1 MKRLLSFVLIAAF
14 LFTPAANAAPK
25 KISVKAMQLVTT
37 VGTPDEVSGVVAS
50 GKSLIVYG
58 SKAAKAY
65 ARAVDTTGKELWN
78 ISLDQSLA
86 SIATA
91 AVVDSAGD
99 IWIAGATPLA
109 LGLTPPSPAAT
120 PEATPVNPDNASAL
134 PTTTVGNLQAVTLWK
149 VTAAGVLA
157 ATTTLPTSSVV
168 FPTAIS
174 VDRNGASIVGII
186 GTEKGSAGFF
196 VNSDKAGVFGKLL
209 QIGSMTTTAD
219 AVVRHTDGTFT
230 VAGSS
235 SETLAGKK
243 VAGITD
249 GVLIKI
255 SKAQKITSV
264 VRSSAAKGK
273 RIWNSAT
280 STLLLGGEVVAGGKT
295 ETAIT
300 KFSSSF
306 APTWTYRF
314 ASTGPAITVGSTY
327 AVFIS
332 TGATPQLNWNP
343 RVATPLLLTFNAKGA
358 VVAADSGP
366 VGQREL
372 LGAVL
377 SKELGLLVVTSSA
390 DTVSIFTLIPR

>member
-1 MKRLLSFVLIAAF
+1 MKRLLSLVLIAAF
-14 LFTPAANAAPK
+14 LFTPAVNAAPK
-25 KISVKAMQLVTT
+25 KISVKPMQLVTT
-37 VGTPDEVSGVVAS
+37 VGTPDEVSGVVVS

-58 SKAAKAY
+58 SKASKAY
-65 ARAVDTTGKELWN
+65 ARAIDMTGKELWN
-78 ISLDQSLA
+78 LSLDQSPA

-91 AVVDSAGD
+91 AAVDSAGD

-120 PEATPVNPDNASAL
+120 PVNPDNAAAT
-134 PTTTVGNLQAVTLWK
+134 PTTAVGNLQAVTIWK
-149 VTAAGVLA
+149 LTAAGVLA
-157 ATTTLPTSSVV
+157 STNTLPTSSVV

-174 VDRNGASIVGII
+174 VDRNGVSIVGII

-209 QIGSMTTTAD
+209 QIGSVSTTTD
-219 AVVRHTDGTFT
+219 AVVRHTDGSFT

-243 VAGITD
+243 VAGVTD

-255 SKAQKITSV
+255 SKALKITSV
-264 VRSSAAKGK
+264 IRSSAVKGK

-280 STLLLGGEVVAGGKT
+280 STLLLGGEVVAAGKT

-306 APTWTYRF
+306 TPTWTYRF
-314 ASTGPAITVGSTY
+314 ASTGPAVTVGSTY
-327 AVFIS
+327 AAFIS

-343 RVATPLLLTFNAKGA
+343 KVATPLLLTFDAKGA
-358 VVAADSGP
+358 ITAADSGP
-366 VGQREL
+366 IGQKEV